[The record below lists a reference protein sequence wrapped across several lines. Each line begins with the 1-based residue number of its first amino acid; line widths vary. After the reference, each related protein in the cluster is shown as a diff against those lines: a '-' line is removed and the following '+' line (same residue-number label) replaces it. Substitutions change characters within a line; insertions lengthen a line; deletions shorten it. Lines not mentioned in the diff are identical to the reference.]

1 MKEFDLSEK
10 ELKALLKTEGL
21 EEPSMGFNYALLEK
35 VKQYEK
41 TRIRPVRIPQWMK
54 LVYFSVI
61 IIAVIGLFLSSQKVE
76 LDFIGLAYLANFFT
90 ASMDLSLLFLGA
102 LGIVV
107 VWAAYFLN
115 RHLQHREL
123 SSAVKKS

>member
-123 SSAVKKS
+123 SPAVKKS

>member
-61 IIAVIGLFLSSQKVE
+61 IIAVIGLFLSSQNVE

-115 RHLQHREL
+115 RHLQHKEL
-123 SSAVKKS
+123 SPAVKKS

>member
-61 IIAVIGLFLSSQKVE
+61 IIAVIGLFLSSQNVE